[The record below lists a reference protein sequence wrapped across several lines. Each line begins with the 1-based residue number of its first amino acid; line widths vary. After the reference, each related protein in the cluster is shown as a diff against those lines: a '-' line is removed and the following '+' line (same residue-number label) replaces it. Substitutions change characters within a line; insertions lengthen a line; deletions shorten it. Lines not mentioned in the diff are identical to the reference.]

1 MHRSDFRL
9 IHNTITH
16 VQTAFHM
23 EIMLLLHV
31 VMCHSC
37 ATHIADIAADDDAVH
52 DRFDAQQT
60 VCVFLAALIAQVNG
74 E

>member
-1 MHRSDFRL
+1 
-9 IHNTITH
+9 
-16 VQTAFHM
+16 M